1 MPIHEN
7 SWVSGDPSDLANDR
21 PKKGLAGA
29 VGGILQDGASSTAL
43 DREAGTDNGIA
54 QAATPNATDAVAAN
68 SIDVV
73 VAVPSGATRVDI
85 LVRDA
90 NDDYVSRTTDADGTV
105 TINVG
110 STGAKTVYARG
121 VDAAGRYGP
130 WSAGDP
136 VTVS

>member
-7 SWVSGDPSDLANDR
+7 SWVSGDPSDLASDR

-29 VGGILQDGASSTAL
+29 VGGILQDGASVAAL

-54 QAATPNATDAVAAN
+54 QAATPNATDAVAALT
-68 SIDVV
+68 IDVV

-85 LVRDA
+85 LVRDS

-105 TINVG
+105 SIVVPAVG
-110 STGAKTVYARG
+110 AYTVYARG
-121 VDAAGRYGP
+121 VDAGGRYGP

-136 VTVS
+136 VTVA